1 MCAVLPAGAACC
13 CVQLVQE
20 FRVALL
26 IGRRLCFE
34 SLDLAV
40 SMRRTYAWSVLLRG
54 AICLP
59 SKEATCGTAKL
70 RRDVAA
76 ATSRRLLAFAVRP
89 DQT

>member
-40 SMRRTYAWSVLLRG
+40 SMKRTFQYRAADGSLLDVNVDLIFPG
-54 AICLP
+54 
-59 SKEATCGTAKL
+59 EA
-70 RRDVAA
+70 RSIV
-76 ATSRRLLAFAVRP
+76 RLLQAWWDAKVSN
-89 DQT
+89 

>member
-1 MCAVLPAGAACC
+1 MCTVLPAGAACC

-40 SMRRTYAWSVLLRG
+40 SMRRTFQYRG
-54 AICLP
+54 ADSGLLDVSVDLIFP
-59 SKEATCGTAKL
+59 GEA
-70 RRDVAA
+70 RSIV
-76 ATSRRLLAFAVRP
+76 RLLQAWWDAKVSK
-89 DQT
+89 